1 MTTSMK
7 GMNWENMA
15 FTEGR
20 VRASAKRFASTLT
33 WRSRSARG
41 GAYRKQRRRA
51 PTYRKFYVGRDMEMA
66 VARGP
71 QPSMPRSI
79 VYDWKGSFRRIKRK
93 PTSPVPTSAR
103 VAGSTVGVTAPDVG

>member
-7 GMNWENMA
+7 GMNWGNMA

-33 WRSRSARG
+33 WRPRFARG

-51 PTYRKFYVGRDMEMA
+51 LTYRKLYVGRDMRMA
-66 VARGP
+66 VTRGP

-79 VYDWKGSFRRIKRK
+79 VYDWKGSFRRMKRK
-93 PTSPVPTSAR
+93 PTSPVPTSATG
-103 VAGSTVGVTAPDVG
+103 AGPAVGVTG